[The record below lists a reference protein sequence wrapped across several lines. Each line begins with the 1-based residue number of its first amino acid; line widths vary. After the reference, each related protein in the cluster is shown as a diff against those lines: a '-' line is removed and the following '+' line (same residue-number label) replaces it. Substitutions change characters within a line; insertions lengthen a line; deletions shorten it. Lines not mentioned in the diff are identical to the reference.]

1 MRHAWLA
8 MVLLVFVTGCGGRTS
23 LDGMSERAPDAA
35 SPVDAA
41 VDECAEC
48 LALACT
54 DRLTECT
61 LDDACLT
68 IYQCADLG
76 SADCICQTPPGAS
89 AYLALVECIQA
100 VACQVGTCATACR
113 RASAPY
119 CAMPLEP
126 PVCVGVDAGQG
137 GSRDACDAC
146 AARSCASFVSS
157 CAAGTACEAYV
168 ACRSSAPPGASGDAV
183 CASAHPGGQGSAEA
197 LDVCLGGA
205 CETEC
210 GF

>member
-1 MRHAWLA
+1 LA
-8 MVLLVFVTGCGGRTS
+8 TVLLVSVMGCGGRTS
-23 LDGMSERAPDAA
+23 LDGMNEGGPDAA
-35 SPVDAA
+35 TAVDAS

-54 DRLTECT
+54 DTLTECT

-68 IYQCADLG
+68 IYQCADTG
-76 SADCICQTPPGAS
+76 SGDCVCQTPTGAS
-89 AYLALVECIQA
+89 AYFALVECIQA
-100 VACQVGTCATACR
+100 VACQVGTCTTACG

-119 CAMPLEP
+119 CETALEA
-126 PVCVGVDAGQG
+126 PVCVGVDAGHG

-146 AARSCASFVSS
+146 AARSCASFVAA
-157 CAAGTACEAYV
+157 CAAATACEAYV
-168 ACRSSAPPGASGDAV
+168 ACLPSAPPGTSAGAV
-183 CASAHPGGQGSAEA
+183 CADEHPGGQASAEA